1 MAQDFFSAN
10 LVFKE
15 KKITM
20 VENRPPTLLAKEQ
33 IKEIKKN
40 LKKYS
45 IKFNQKDAQRSNK
58 ASAELA
64 ARRQKLMS
72 SFSEWKE
79 QKEEEYAM
87 ARYALRR

>member
-1 MAQDFFSAN
+1 MSHLLIWID
-10 LVFKE
+10 LL
-15 KKITM
+15 
-20 VENRPPTLLAKEQ
+20 PTL
-33 IKEIKKN
+33 
-40 LKKYS
+40 S
-45 IKFNQKDAQRSNK
+45 FRSNK

-87 ARYALRR
+87 ARLDTAERDI

>member
-45 IKFNQKDAQRSNK
+45 VKFNQKDAQR
-58 ASAELA
+58 
-64 ARRQKLMS
+64 
-72 SFSEWKE
+72 
-79 QKEEEYAM
+79 
-87 ARYALRR
+87 

>member
-1 MAQDFFSAN
+1 MSYLHVWIDLS
-10 LVFKE
+10 
-15 KKITM
+15 T
-20 VENRPPTLLAKEQ
+20 TLYL
-33 IKEIKKN
+33 
-40 LKKYS
+40 
-45 IKFNQKDAQRSNK
+45 RSNK

-87 ARYALRR
+87 AR